1 MVKRSFSFR
10 LDWLKTAALLY
21 LYIPIFIFLLTWVN
35 LFFAL
40 PIGVLG
46 MVMLFLLCQKNPDEE
61 KQKRILTKQ
70 FLIMAVLTFI
80 FIGIWCSL
88 SGLGG
93 FTEQTGDW
101 KKHNVLLRDL
111 IDKPWP
117 VRYDFNGEGVMS
129 YYIAGYLIP
138 AIVGK
143 ILNFDYAQ
151 IAMLIW
157 AVIGIFIACLYLYRI
172 FGKNKPSNLLVSA
185 LVIFAFSTFII
196 PLAGIYMQWSPKDAG
211 GFGHWISHEA
221 IIQYSSNI
229 TLLRWVFPQFVPT
242 LIAVALFIKEKE
254 RIDRWLPLVTPLA
267 LYSTFTFLGLGIVMF
282 FKFVIDLLHKN
293 KEEILAKVKAI
304 FSIINLLTLPLLC
317 LLLVYIAG
325 NILQSKPA
333 SAGMNFGILTHKHT
347 KLALILFQLSWL
359 IWFFILYK
367 REKTN
372 SLFWASSITL
382 FILPFFIMG
391 RWNDLCMRA
400 SIPALLIYNC
410 IVLKNLL
417 CTIKQKN
424 VFFKTLVIG
433 LIITGFG
440 SFGEIRVGLFN
451 NGIGI
456 KRYNDTFAENTV
468 EFYYFE
474 PNTLYQYISWEPER
488 FLNRIL
494 QK

>member
-1 MVKRSFSFR
+1 
-10 LDWLKTAALLY
+10 
-21 LYIPIFIFLLTWVN
+21 
-35 LFFAL
+35 
-40 PIGVLG
+40 
-46 MVMLFLLCQKNPDEE
+46 
-61 KQKRILTKQ
+61 
-70 FLIMAVLTFI
+70 
-80 FIGIWCSL
+80 
-88 SGLGG
+88 
-93 FTEQTGDW
+93 
-101 KKHNVLLRDL
+101 
-111 IDKPWP
+111 
-117 VRYDFNGEGVMS
+117 
-129 YYIAGYLIP
+129 
-138 AIVGK
+138 
-143 ILNFDYAQ
+143 
-151 IAMLIW
+151 
-157 AVIGIFIACLYLYRI
+157 
-172 FGKNKPSNLLVSA
+172 
-185 LVIFAFSTFII
+185 
-196 PLAGIYMQWSPKDAG
+196 
-211 GFGHWISHEA
+211 
-221 IIQYSSNI
+221 
-229 TLLRWVFPQFVPT
+229 
-242 LIAVALFIKEKE
+242 
-254 RIDRWLPLVTPLA
+254 
-267 LYSTFTFLGLGIVMF
+267 
-282 FKFVIDLLHKN
+282 
-293 KEEILAKVKAI
+293 
-304 FSIINLLTLPLLC
+304 
-317 LLLVYIAG
+317 
-325 NILQSKPA
+325 
-333 SAGMNFGILTHKHT
+333 MNFGILTHKHT

-410 IVLKNLL
+410 IILKNLL
-417 CTIKQKN
+417 RTIKQKN